1 MMNGG
6 HLDQSPSTWTGG
18 LAGLA
23 GWLGSLLARRA
34 DTTVRS
40 AVSTEHW
47 TQARWHNSSIHAQ
60 LKCVRRNT
68 RHVTQL
74 MFAARSRERGSLLQ
88 RLSLPPPSTP
98 TFSMPTLLAP
108 VRPSVCF
115 RASQRHNDCCV
126 RAASILTACIQPSLG
141 ARLYNRTCLSSWL
154 PSSTCAY

>member
-47 TQARWHNSSIHAQ
+47 TQARWHNSSIHGNSSPPNLNASAA
-60 LKCVRRNT
+60 T
-68 RHVTQL
+68 HVTSL
-74 MFAARSRERGSLLQ
+74 SSCLPPGHVSEGPCSSAYPCLLLPRLRSACL
-88 RLSLPPPSTP
+88 LSLPRSGPR
-98 TFSMPTLLAP
+98 F
-108 VRPSVCF
+108 VFV
-115 RASQRHNDCCV
+115 RHNV
-126 RAASILTACIQPSLG
+126 TTTAAFEQHPFSPRVSNR
-141 ARLYNRTCLSSWL
+141 RLVPDYITV
-154 PSSTCAY
+154 PA